1 MSFGTVQAEKMTTES
16 GYSLGAGNASSF
28 KNRFING
35 NMAISQRGTTFTN
48 PGSGDY
54 TLDRYQY
61 RSTNPSQTLTV
72 IQNAGSVTPP
82 AGFSYYLGCTM
93 TSAYTP
99 TSTDRFAIGQCIEG
113 FNMSDFGWGTANAKA
128 VTFSFWAYSSLTG
141 TFGGAI
147 KNSVE
152 DYAYPFSF
160 TMNSANTWEFKTV
173 AITGPTAG
181 TWVGATNGIGA
192 RIYWSLGAGATRQAT
207 AGTWAAGD
215 YWSATGAVNICATN
229 GATFYVTGAQFE
241 VGTVATSF
249 DFRSYGTELAL
260 CQRYCYAQ
268 NKLVTNNYYAF
279 GSAFATGA
287 TTGQLGTPYPVSMR
301 SNPSATYSAANLF
314 FVDSAVSTSAGFT
327 SIVADQVGNNYAYSS
342 YGGGTGSTAGYSGR
356 WLSNGSSAAF
366 VIWSAEL

>member
-1 MSFGTVQAEKMTTES
+1 MAYGTINAEQMTTQS
-16 GYSLGAGNASSF
+16 GYTLGAGDASSF
-28 KNRFING
+28 KNRLING
-35 NMAISQRGTTFTN
+35 NMAISQRGTTFTT
-48 PGSGDY
+48 PASGDY

-61 RSTNPSQTLTV
+61 RSTNVGQTLTV
-72 IQNAGSVTPP
+72 TQSSGGP

-93 TSAYTP
+93 TSAYSP
-99 TSTDRFAIGQCIEG
+99 TSSDRFAIGQLIEG
-113 FNMSDFGWGTANAKA
+113 FNTADLGWGTANAKA

-147 KNSVE
+147 KNSAE

-160 TMNSANTWEFKTV
+160 IMNSANTWEFKTV

-192 RIYWSLGAGATRQAT
+192 RVNWSLGAGTSRQAT

-249 DFRSYGTELAL
+249 DFRSIGTELSL
-260 CQRYCYAQ
+260 CQRYYEAASGPVYLTYS
-268 NKLVTNNYYAF
+268 NVAGANTRSSSFFFKTTKRATPTVVLGATSEYIVSGAGGVNTTLTPASVTTDSFYVTGGNFLSGVFAVSYTGANNYITMN
-279 GSAFATGA
+279 S
-287 TTGQLGTPYPVSMR
+287 
-301 SNPSATYSAANLF
+301 
-314 FVDSAVSTSAGFT
+314 
-327 SIVADQVGNNYAYSS
+327 
-342 YGGGTGSTAGYSGR
+342 
-356 WLSNGSSAAF
+356 
-366 VIWSAEL
+366 EL